1 MVLRKISFGSL
12 TLENKLFFFKLHGVQ
27 FLVNVLQQLGESI
40 LCTFYLHVERFAEGN
55 L

>member
-12 TLENKLFFFKLHGVQ
+12 TLENKLFFKLHGIQ
-27 FLVNVLQQLGESI
+27 FLVNVLKQLGESI